1 MALDLDGLRGQG
13 KEQKMRNGFTL
24 TERLYKT
31 ADGEIVKE
39 GHPDAAFVYRG
50 PGRKIPMD
58 QAIELGLISKKDAG
72 AKTKEEPA
80 KDDGDTV
87 TVPDGV
93 VPGETPGW
101 PVAFDSGELLELT
114 DEQRAALAEHEI
126 SGTISAE
133 DVDAVIAEAGQVT
146 TESTDAP
153 AKEAEKPETPAP
165 KKEAKKKAKKAASE
179 KGARKPAKGKGR
191 GK

>member
-1 MALDLDGLRGQG
+1 VALDLDDLQGQG

-31 ADGEIVKE
+31 ADDEIVRE

-50 PGRKIPMD
+50 PGRKIPME
-58 QAIELGLISKKDAG
+58 QAIELGLISKKEASSK
-72 AKTKEEPA
+72 AKEEPA
-80 KDDGDTV
+80 KEDGDTV

-101 PVAFDSGELLELT
+101 PVAPDSGELLELT
-114 DEQRAALAEHEI
+114 DEQREALEERGI
-126 SGTISAE
+126 SGTIAAE
-133 DVDAVIAEAGQVT
+133 DVDGVIAAAGQT
-146 TESTDAP
+146 TESTPESTDAQ
-153 AKEAEKPETPAP
+153 AKEAEKPAP
-165 KKEAKKKAKKAASE
+165 KKEGKKKAKKAASK
-179 KGARKPAKGKGR
+179 KGSRKRKAKGG